1 MTDEPDTHE
10 EIARLLRERGPVEA
24 PPDLARS
31 VMDEVR
37 RTPRRTP
44 RHREA
49 GRRAAGWAAAAA
61 ALVALGFGISRI
73 DLGGGSSSSGSS
85 AGGSAAA
92 GEAGA
97 LQPDQLNS
105 AADGV
110 KTAPTLRPRS
120 TYLLSVGAA
129 KRLLGDRY
137 SQADAADG
145 RIVLVL
151 DADQYRAYVRRFRGH
166 VAAKG
171 ESSSGAD
178 GRITVILRRA
188 P

>member
-1 MTDEPDTHE
+1 MTDEPDTHN

-24 PPDLARS
+24 PPDLARA

-37 RTPRRTP
+37 RAPRRTP
-44 RHREA
+44 RHREVA
-49 GRRAAGWAAAAA
+49 RRATGWAAAAA

-73 DLGGGSSSSGSS
+73 DVGGGSFSSGSS
-85 AGGSAAA
+85 AGGSAVG
-92 GEAGA
+92 GEARA

-110 KTAPTLRPRS
+110 KTAPTLRPRRA
-120 TYLLSVGAA
+120 YRLSVTAA

-145 RIVLVL
+145 RIVLIL

-166 VAAKG
+166 VVANGK
-171 ESSSGAD
+171 SSSGAG